1 MVGEWNVSNYIS
13 TFFHIFFPV
22 FLFYI
27 FPLIQFR
34 AVERVFFASFIVQKL
49 IFERKEKRKAMKI
62 SWDFFYFH
70 LFSCCFL
77 FDALLLITFYRS
89 ISYLNWLKEEKNP
102 GKSDL
107 VLFQAIFINAKTW
120 RNFVECETIEIY
132 IIFASFLL
140 LFNYSIEIN
149 SKFSNKNEFASL
161 LSIWGKEITNSIFVK
176 SLRSCVKPIFFT
188 LIKKRFV
195 DCLGNCCSGAHII

>member
-49 IFERKEKRKAMKI
+49 IFERKEKRKAMKMKI

-77 FDALLLITFYRS
+77 FDALFLITFYRS

-120 RNFVECETIEIY
+120 RNFVECETIAIY

-176 SLRSCVKPIFFT
+176 SLRSCVEPIFFYFNKKT
-188 LIKKRFV
+188 LRR
-195 DCLGNCCSGAHII
+195 LPR